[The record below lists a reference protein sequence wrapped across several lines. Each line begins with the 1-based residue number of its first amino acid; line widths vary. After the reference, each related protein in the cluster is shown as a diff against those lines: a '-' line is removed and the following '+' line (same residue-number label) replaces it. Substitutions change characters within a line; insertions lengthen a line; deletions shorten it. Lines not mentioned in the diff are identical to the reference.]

1 MSQKVPLHVLNAM
14 APDCNRDVSIETF
27 HYVTTPS
34 YGKWLVFKMQL
45 ICAYL
50 LQDLIP
56 AKLYTC
62 NLIEG

>member
-1 MSQKVPLHVLNAM
+1 MQWRQL
-14 APDCNRDVSIETF
+14 DYNRNVSAETF
-27 HYVTTPS
+27 HYVTIPS

-56 AKLYTC
+56 AELYKC
-62 NLIEG
+62 DLIEG